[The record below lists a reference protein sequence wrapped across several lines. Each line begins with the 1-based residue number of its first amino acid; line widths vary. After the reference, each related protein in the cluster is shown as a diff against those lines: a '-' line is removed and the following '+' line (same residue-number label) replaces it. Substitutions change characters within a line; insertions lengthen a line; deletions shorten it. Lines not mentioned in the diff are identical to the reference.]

1 MKKDT
6 KEFDSFY
13 GSSSDLTRGWLLA
26 ILRQSSMHGYQMLQT
41 LSTFG
46 LASFDPATVYRILR
60 RLEKEGLVK
69 SIWETGDF
77 GPAKRVY
84 SLTDLGENFL
94 NTWASALE
102 QYQDVLNRFF
112 EIYSDQITNSGKK
125 EEESNFTTKSDT

>member
-1 MKKDT
+1 
-6 KEFDSFY
+6 
-13 GSSSDLTRGWLLA
+13 
-26 ILRQSSMHGYQMLQT
+26 
-41 LSTFG
+41 
-46 LASFDPATVYRILR
+46 
-60 RLEKEGLVK
+60 
-69 SIWETGDF
+69 DF